1 MAVHL
6 WLPGL
11 AAADFGSQQ
20 GLGVA
25 ALTQSVDNRAADRS
39 PFVTMSAGEDNSYE
53 LGLIS
58 KARKGDANAYGEL
71 VEMHQNRIYA
81 SVVRVVRDEHRAFDI
96 VQEAFVQAF
105 RAIDTYEDRAKFST
119 WLYRIAMNL
128 ITSHHRHDSA
138 QKRGGNQTRASLDV
152 EGMPEP
158 GADER
163 DPGDMAAAGEIG
175 VIVRAAIDELEDE
188 YREVIVMRDLQDL
201 SYEEIAD
208 MLKVPPGTV
217 RSRLHRGREKLK
229 DKLKHLL

>member
-1 MAVHL
+1 
-6 WLPGL
+6 
-11 AAADFGSQQ
+11 
-20 GLGVA
+20 
-25 ALTQSVDNRAADRS
+25 
-39 PFVTMSAGEDNSYE
+39 MSAGEDNSFE
-53 LGLIS
+53 LGLIAR
-58 KARKGDANAYGEL
+58 ARKGDSAAYGRL
-71 VEMHQNRIYA
+71 VELHQDRIYA
-81 SVVRVVRDEHRAFDI
+81 SVLRIVRDEHRAFDI
-96 VQEAFVQAF
+96 VQEAFVQAY

-138 QKRGGNQTRASLDV
+138 QKRGGSQTRTSLDV

-158 GADER
+158 GSGER
-163 DPGDMAAAGEIG
+163 DPGEKAAAGEIG

-201 SYEEIAD
+201 SYEEIAE

-229 DKLKHLL
+229 DKLKHLM

>member
-1 MAVHL
+1 M
-6 WLPGL
+6 
-11 AAADFGSQQ
+11 QR

-25 ALTQSVDNRAADRS
+25 ALSQSVDNRAADRS
-39 PFVTMSAGEDNSYE
+39 PFATMSAGEDNSFE
-53 LGLIS
+53 LGLIAR
-58 KARKGDANAYGEL
+58 ARKGDSDAYGRL
-71 VEMHQNRIYA
+71 VELHQDRIYA
-81 SVVRVVRDEHRAFDI
+81 SVLRIVRDEHRAFDI
-96 VQEAFVQAF
+96 VQEAFVQAY

-128 ITSHHRHDSA
+128 ITSHHRYESA
-138 QKRGGNQTRASLDV
+138 QKRGGDKGKTSLDV

-158 GADER
+158 GAEER
-163 DPGDMAAAGEIG
+163 DPGDKAAAGEIG

-229 DKLKHLL
+229 DKLKHLM

>member
-1 MAVHL
+1 M
-6 WLPGL
+6 
-11 AAADFGSQQ
+11 
-20 GLGVA
+20 A
-25 ALTQSVDNRAADRS
+25 ALTQSVDNPAADRS
-39 PFVTMSAGEDNSYE
+39 PFVTMSAGEDNSHE
-53 LGLIS
+53 LGLIAR
-58 KARKGDANAYGEL
+58 ARKGDAQAYGEL
-71 VEMHQNRIYA
+71 VDMHQNRIYA

-96 VQEAFVQAF
+96 VQEAFVQAY

-128 ITSHHRHDSA
+128 ITSHHRHENA
-138 QKRGGNQTRASLDV
+138 QKRGGDKGKTSLDV

-158 GADER
+158 GADQR

-201 SYEEIAD
+201 SYEEIAE